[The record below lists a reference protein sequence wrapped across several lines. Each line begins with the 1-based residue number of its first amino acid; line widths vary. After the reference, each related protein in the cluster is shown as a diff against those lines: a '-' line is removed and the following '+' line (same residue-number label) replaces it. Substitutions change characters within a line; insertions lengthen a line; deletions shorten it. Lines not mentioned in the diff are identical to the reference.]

1 MKALELY
8 KALTEKIPT
17 SLSCEWDHDGP
28 ESCPDPDK
36 KVSRVL
42 VALDVHEGVIEK
54 AASEGFDVIAC
65 HHPVFFGSLDGVST
79 TTVSGGRAV
88 KLVRNGISV
97 MSFHTR
103 LDALDGGVNDTLAA
117 LVGLKNVTRVE
128 ADKDGIMRIGDVDGE
143 LTAKEFAVSV
153 KDKLSCGESG
163 RERASVILAD
173 AGKRVKR
180 VALIGGSGGDYIYL
194 AKEAGA
200 DTYITGDIKHHQSFD
215 SGCYGVNVLA
225 AGHFF
230 TEYPVCR
237 VLADKIR
244 EICPDAYVE
253 VYFSNTTETI

>member
-1 MKALELY
+1 MKVLELY

-17 SLSCEWDHDGP
+17 SLSCEWDHDGL

-54 AASEGFDVIAC
+54 AANEGFDVIAS
-65 HHPVFFGSLDGVST
+65 HHPVFFGSLDSVNA

-88 KLVRNGISV
+88 KLVQNGVSV

-103 LDALDGGVNDTLAA
+103 LDALDGGVNDTLAQ
-117 LVGLKNVTRVE
+117 LIGLKNVTRVE
-128 ADKDGIMRIGDVDGE
+128 SDKDGIMRIGDMDGS
-143 LTAKEFAVSV
+143 LTAKELALSV
-153 KDKLSCGESG
+153 KDKLSCGDDGIEQ
-163 RERASVILAD
+163 ASVILAD
-173 AGKRVKR
+173 AGNTVKR
-180 VALIGGSGGDYIYL
+180 VALLGGSGGDYIGI

-200 DTYITGDIKHHQSFD
+200 DTYITGELKHHQSFD
-215 SGCYGVNVLA
+215 AALYGINVLA

-237 VLADKIR
+237 VLADKIK

-253 VYFSNTTETI
+253 VYFSNTTQTI

>member
-1 MKALELY
+1 MKVLELY

-17 SLSCEWDHDGP
+17 SLSCEWDHDGL

-42 VALDVHEGVIEK
+42 VALDVHEAVSEK
-54 AASEGFDVIAC
+54 AANEGFDVIAS
-65 HHPVFFGSLDGVST
+65 HHPVFFGSLDSVNA

-88 KLVRNGISV
+88 KLVQNGISV

-103 LDALDGGVNDTLAA
+103 LDALDGGVNDTLAQ
-117 LVGLKNVTRVE
+117 LIGLKNVTRVE
-128 ADKDGIMRIGDVDGE
+128 SDKDGIMRIGDMDGS
-143 LTAKEFAVSV
+143 LTAKELALSV
-153 KDKLSCGESG
+153 KDKLSCGDDGIEQ
-163 RERASVILAD
+163 ASVVLAD
-173 AGKRVKR
+173 AGNTVKR
-180 VALIGGSGGDYIYL
+180 VALLGGSGGDYIGI

-200 DTYITGDIKHHQSFD
+200 DTYITGELKHHQSFD
-215 SGCYGVNVLA
+215 AALYGINVLA

-237 VLADKIR
+237 VLADKIK

-253 VYFSNTTETI
+253 VYFSNTTQTI